1 MKTYTI
7 FLIFL
12 ANLFG
17 LKAQEVLFTPLEL
30 REINTYKSFNE
41 LNKNQLHVFASISDV
56 FLYSRADSTCIAYWT
71 GGVIKEYLVNDMWA
85 FSPSSIRQV
94 EYVDNNGTNDL
105 FVLKSYEY
113 DAQTASS
120 SVQQFENTTRLRV
133 FNLETHSIVFDEVI
147 DYHFQETIYSYEEDL
162 SQDSLSQEKISE
174 LINTR
179 EEEVEEHGF
188 TYQVRIT
195 GEKLKIKCTQPFSGY
210 EEERPNLKEGE
221 FTITGKGY
229 IKE

>member
-12 ANLFG
+12 ANLIG
-17 LKAQEVLFTPLEL
+17 LKAQEVLFTPIEL
-30 REINTYKSFNE
+30 SEINTYESFNK
-41 LNKNQLHVFASISDV
+41 LNINQSQVYSSISDV
-56 FLYSRADSTCIAYWT
+56 FLYSRADSTFIAYWN
-71 GGVIKEYLVNDMWA
+71 GGVIKEYLVKDMWA
-85 FSPSSIRQV
+85 FSPSSIRQI
-94 EYVDNNGTNDL
+94 EFVDNNGSNDL

-120 SVQQFENTTRLRV
+120 SVQRFEYTTRLRV

-147 DYHFQETIYSYEEDL
+147 DYHFQETIYTYEEDL

-188 TYQVRIT
+188 TYQIT
-195 GEKLKIKCTQPFSGY
+195 IIGEKLKIQCTQIFSGY

-221 FTITGKGY
+221 FNITGKGY